1 MSDSRPRP
9 VFDPSV
15 PTRERALLAADP
27 ERLVAASLPAPPAP
41 RLGAAT
47 IAARAVWIPVFAFF
61 YGVLPGGWFRVFFL
75 ASLDDD
81 TLLDGV
87 FRWGRTALLAMMALP
102 AVQILLILLGQ
113 GEAAA
118 VLAAAS
124 FAGWTIGAIRH
135 LSEPASARAAR
146 DYHGRY
152 LLPADF
158 DRPAAQLLLRAQQA
172 VDAVLGSETH
182 RAGLLDDIDNTV
194 VLPRQEWEIAWALA
208 EHTKLRRERRAQR
221 PERLTPRVRA
231 LLEPQRRAMDL
242 SVRAI
247 TERIEALETYAR
259 RASDADDAYHE
270 WQVVERLPEQNAR
283 YRDLLARTVG
293 HDLARDEIERL
304 ADDAQ
309 RAESV
314 LRDSVGTALQAG
326 RALALS

>member
-1 MSDSRPRP
+1 MTDSRPRP
-9 VFDPSV
+9 VFDPSI
-15 PTRERALLAADP
+15 PTRERAFLAADP

-41 RLGAAT
+41 RVGAAT
-47 IAARAVWIPVFAFF
+47 IVARVLWIPIFAFF

-87 FRWGRTALLAMMALP
+87 FRWGRTALIAMMTIPAL
-102 AVQILLILLGQ
+102 QILLVLVGQ
-113 GEAAA
+113 NEAAA

-124 FAGWTIGAIRH
+124 FTGWTIGAIRH
-135 LSEPASARAAR
+135 LREPASAQASRE
-146 DYHGRY
+146 YHGRY
-152 LLPADF
+152 LLPGDF
-158 DRPAAQLLLRAQQA
+158 DRPAAQLLLRAQRA

-182 RAGLLDDIDNTV
+182 RAGLLDDVNNTV

-259 RASDADDAYHE
+259 RARDADDAYHE

-283 YRDLLARTVG
+283 YRDLLARTVR

-309 RAESV
+309 RAESG

-326 RALALS
+326 RALTL